1 MPRSVAAN
9 SHFILNAKAKSII
22 ETYHESSDEEDAGM
36 VTRRQAKQDLMFT
49 KSKNQKDV
57 NQQIIDAFIEKHPEI
72 AVANRQ
78 KLEQQS
84 STDGN
89 DIEDS
94 VHSIQKKI
102 KKLKKKLEQIEK
114 EEEKLENADTSL
126 GQENEQ
132 RSKKKRILKEISLLK
147 EKLIVKNSQLKRKKN
162 QEFREGKEEEEKA
175 KQLIVKTVVDV
186 KQKPSQ
192 DEEQE
197 NSNIALNGMDISDDH
212 HAEEEEAEQNSANG
226 ESNEEG
232 SSTTS
237 TNNPITSTNTITNM
251 DASKSTII
259 KPATEKSSKAS
270 LESSKQQQHNS
281 SLPKKKVLVE
291 YVPPYTRKNYTVTI
305 AIPGCILDSNMSDEQ
320 KTLIC
325 TSIARACT
333 CFKVNEIIIYNEK
346 GDLLDTSNF
355 LPNIEPPVVTEMKEK
370 AKYGESKKKKQK
382 QEDYISLAID
392 KHVYLANMLYFLETP
407 PYLREK
413 LIPKLKMLK
422 TAMSMPQDILDSS
435 HHLNAMEM
443 SHPYREGLVLEEG
456 NLVYVG
462 HSKLV
467 KLKKAVPPGLRVTVE
482 IYNTQQGYHE
492 GRIVSSETPKQ
503 KKGLYWGYNV
513 RLASCFSE
521 IFTQSPYKEGY
532 DMIVTHA
539 EFGKSIDAKD
549 YDLPS
554 FKHLLIVLGGM
565 HIISDAIQ
573 NDVNIVKNYNSRNL
587 FDQIIN
593 LCPNNGLRSMRIEDV
608 LTLGLGALRKK
619 IDFNLPPAEVPQ
631 KDLSNFFVSK

>member
-1 MPRSVAAN
+1 MPRSVIAN
-9 SHFILNAKAKSII
+9 NHFILNSKAKSII
-22 ETYHESSDEEDAGM
+22 EGYHESSDEEDAGM
-36 VTRRQAKQDLMFT
+36 VTRRQAKQDLIFT
-49 KSKNQKDV
+49 KSKNQKDS
-57 NQQIIDAFIEKHPEI
+57 NQQIIDAFVEKHPEI
-72 AVANRQ
+72 AVVNRQ
-78 KLEQQS
+78 KLVEES
-84 STDGN
+84 AAGN
-89 DIEDS
+89 DMEDS
-94 VHSIQKKI
+94 VHAIQKKI

-162 QEFREGKEEEEKA
+162 QEFREGKEEEEKG
-175 KQLIVKTVVDV
+175 KQLVVKTVVDV
-186 KQKPSQ
+186 EQKPSE
-192 DEEQE
+192 DEE
-197 NSNIALNGMDISDDH
+197 NTNIALDGMDISDDH
-212 HAEEEEAEQNSANG
+212 DMEKETDNNS
-226 ESNEEG
+226 ESNNEEPETNSNKIKESIG
-232 SSTTS
+232 TTLSSSTTS
-237 TNNPITSTNTITNM
+237 VV
-251 DASKSTII
+251 DKDVSKLNHT
-259 KPATEKSSKAS
+259 KQPTEKSSKPTS
-270 LESSKQQQHNS
+270 EPSKQQQNS
-281 SLPKKKVLVE
+281 SVPKKKVLVE

-382 QEDYISLAID
+382 QDDYISLAID
-392 KHVYLANMLYFLETP
+392 KHVYLANMLYYLETP

-422 TAMSMPQDILDSS
+422 TAMSMPQDILDSA

-482 IYNTQQGYHE
+482 IYNTLQGYHE

-521 IFTQSPYKEGY
+521 VFTQSPYKEGY

-539 EFGKSIDAKD
+539 EFGKSIDSKD
-549 YDLPS
+549 YDMPS

-631 KDLSNFFVSK
+631 KDLSNFLVSK